1 MPVFVILRQ
10 RTLVITFKSIVCTPD
25 SFFCGFLPSEQDV
38 WSSGVGRGAL
48 WPARI
53 SIAVEKTAG
62 ANSPDFLFIYLFILE
77 ISLHTNREAGFLKTT
92 FCVDVGWFIRHLV
105 EGNLGCFFCFF
116 FSDCQ
121 FLHCVFSGGP
131 LDWLDYKDLWRCWVV
146 KKINYVEFSQLW
158 RLCPSYALHKGKKT
172 SHGNE
177 LGGKKTIY
185 LFS

>member
-25 SFFCGFLPSEQDV
+25 LFFCGFLPPEQDV

-62 ANSPDFLFIYLFILE
+62 ANSPDFYLFIYFLE

-105 EGNLGCFFCFF
+105 EGNLGFCFF
-116 FSDCQ
+116 F
-121 FLHCVFSGGP
+121 FSFPIASFYFAYFPEDPWTGWIIRICG
-131 LDWLDYKDLWRCWVV
+131 DVGSSR
-146 KKINYVEFSQLW
+146 
-158 RLCPSYALHKGKKT
+158 R
-172 SHGNE
+172 
-177 LGGKKTIY
+177 
-185 LFS
+185 